1 MQVKTIVNSKGE
13 PQASEIKI
21 PLKGSGGETGKHAVL
36 FLTMLIESIKETETE
51 QQVVEYY
58 YIIAGYAICCKECGF
73 LTEKSLDDLMH
84 LVEHIVDIELDRTS
98 AAGKEI
104 I

>member
-1 MQVKTIVNSKGE
+1 MEVKTIVNSKGE
-13 PQASEIKI
+13 PQASKIMI
-21 PLKGSGGETGKHAVL
+21 PLEGSGGETGKQAIV
-36 FLTMLIESIKETETE
+36 FLTRLITSIQETKTE

-84 LVEHIVDIELDRTS
+84 LVEHIVDNELIRVRGAET
-98 AAGKEI
+98 AE
-104 I
+104 